1 MAFSFHV
8 SVTADLVEV
17 VDAPSQ
23 RTRVP
28 TFIGVHSVFAER
40 AAIYSTLTEMIDD
53 GFTTTDPEYKMAS
66 AMIDNPSNEDG
77 PIARWFVGRRAT
89 PTAAVWNV
97 EVLATDDGVINIIDS
112 HTGADVVISTFVVG
126 NVWTIDVDATGDGIQ
141 NILDGA
147 TEIAT
152 FTSSGSTAGQIRDG
166 LIASLIAGYTATIV
180 DANTFSIKEDT
191 GAEMTITITG
201 AAAAN
206 LTETETIAAGA
217 TTEGQIRDG
226 LAAALIAQYT
236 DAVVDA
242 DEFSITQTELG
253 VPMVLSVTGSA
264 DEDIEVSVTTAGVGI
279 ADDLDAILAET
290 INDLP
295 VGSQTW
301 GLFIEP
307 GSLGTGG
314 VISAQNW
321 VHSKSLATDGDG
333 YGVFVESTDVD
344 LFDSGV
350 TDDPG
355 SLLVDLAKTR
365 LDLAFRA
372 VSTDYIQCRAGGHA
386 IPSEPGTVV
395 WNMKPLIGSSLATP
409 VTYTQN
415 GTFATKRTSYGEP
428 LKETGLKHYIG
439 GRDATGRQMYHYA
452 AIDAWRDDMRRIIAF
467 QLYSSDIIDMTDDG
481 LEIGF
486 GGPLRAEMERMV
498 AVGRLLSVGTIAFT
512 PVADIPDAEVLEG
525 DYQTSAEITISATLR
540 VGAERVAVEGTF
552 SIPT

>member
-28 TFIGVHSVFAER
+28 TFIGIHSVFAER

-97 EVLATDDGVINIIDS
+97 EVLATADGVMNIIDS
-112 HTGADVVISTFVVG
+112 HTGADVVI
-126 NVWTIDVDATGDGIQ
+126 
-141 NILDGA
+141 
-147 TEIAT
+147 AT
-152 FTSSGSTAGQIRDG
+152 FTASGS
-166 LIASLIAGYTATIV
+166 
-180 DANTFSIKEDT
+180 
-191 GAEMTITITG
+191 
-201 AAAAN
+201 
-206 LTETETIAAGA
+206 
-217 TTEGQIRDG
+217 TEGQIRDG

-253 VPMVLSVTGSA
+253 VPMVLSVTGA
-264 DEDIEVSVTTAGVGI
+264 AAANLEVSVTTAGVGI

-333 YGVFVESTDVD
+333 YGVFVESTDVE

-498 AVGRLLSVGTIAFT
+498 AVGRLLSVGTIEFT